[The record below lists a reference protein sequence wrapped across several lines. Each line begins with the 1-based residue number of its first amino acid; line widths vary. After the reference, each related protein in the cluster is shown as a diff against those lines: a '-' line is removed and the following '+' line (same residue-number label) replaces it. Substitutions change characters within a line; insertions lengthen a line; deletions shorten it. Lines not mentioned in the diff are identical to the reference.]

1 MNDFLSFRTNPHSV
15 ILNDLHSVIQNDP
28 HSVILNEVKNLY
40 HKDPSLPLRMT
51 NETEKLMMTKVTEKL
66 RMTKEEYESTTYL

>member
-1 MNDFLSFRTNPHSV
+1 MNS
-15 ILNDLHSVIQNDP
+15 

-51 NETEKLMMTKVTEKL
+51 KVTEKHRMTKETEKL
-66 RMTKEEYESTTYL
+66 RMTKVKEKAQDDIRKKI